1 MYQYRLSVLLILF
14 LASSLSSGEF
24 RGGIDR
30 DAKIL
35 TLPFYNEPP
44 SINSLTAGSVYTPAI
59 LLMHLQEGLLRYDQK
74 RRLVGG
80 VAERWDLTPT
90 RARFWLRPNA
100 KWSDGSKVTAHDFV
114 FAWRELVNPRTGV
127 SSAILASPIVNADS
141 IIRGELP
148 PKTLGV
154 RAVNDY
160 ELIVDLAHPCAWFMK
175 LMPNARFYPIKQSY
189 YESVGRDAYGTRAN
203 ASLSNGAFMV
213 SEWQRANRIRLRKN
227 PFYWR
232 AAEVDLDGINYD
244 YITSDYQA
252 LLNLYESG
260 EIAAVYVNGQSARQA
275 AENQHR
281 IKIFTTG
288 ILSYLNFNHMS
299 DRATSNLNVRKAIA
313 YALDKEELVNRV
325 LSMPGTRV
333 AASMF
338 PFWLKSGNKTFSQ
351 VHPPE
356 KQPRDLAKASYH
368 YRLAKQQL
376 GLQGEITLSIM
387 VIEDVQSRKAAEYIQ
402 ASLKTSLG
410 MEILVDVQE
419 MKSSFDRANKG
430 QFDIHLAGW
439 VVDFDDPMD
448 IVSFMGDRNVFVP
461 PQYQQ
466 QDMIDLYLE
475 ARQVFDDGERMA
487 KFAEIQ
493 SLIFDKTIQLPLY
506 EGSVGYIFNPSL
518 KGFVWH
524 PARSLADYRHV
535 FIEQ

>member
-1 MYQYRLSVLLILF
+1 MYPIRLLVLLILLVTAPF
-14 LASSLSSGEF
+14 SSGEF
-24 RGGIDR
+24 KGGIDTE
-30 DAKIL
+30 AKVI

-44 SINSLTAGSVYTPAI
+44 SINSLTAGSVYTPAT
-59 LLMHLQEGLLRYDQK
+59 LLMHLQEGLLRYDQR

-80 VAERWDLTPT
+80 VAERWELTPT
-90 RARFWLRPNA
+90 QAHFWLRRDA
-100 KWSDGSKVTAHDFV
+100 KWSDGANVTAHDFV
-114 FAWRELVNPRTGV
+114 FAWRELVNPKTGV
-127 SSAILASPIVNADS
+127 ASAILASPVVNADS

-148 PKTLGV
+148 PDTLGV
-154 RAVNDY
+154 KAVNDH
-160 ELIVDLAHPCAWFMK
+160 ELIVDLAHPCAWFLE

-189 YESVGRDAYGTRAN
+189 YETVGRDAYGTSAN

-232 AAEVDLDGINYD
+232 AAEVQLNGINFD

-275 AENQHR
+275 AQDQHR
-281 IKIFTTG
+281 IKIYTTG
-288 ILSYLNFNHMS
+288 ILSYLNFNLMS
-299 DRATSNLNVRKAIA
+299 DHLTSNLNVRKAIA

-325 LSMPGTRV
+325 ISMPGTRV
-333 AASMF
+333 SSSMF
-338 PFWLKSGNKTFSQ
+338 PFWLKSGDKTFSR
-351 VHPPE
+351 VYPPE
-356 KQPRDLAKASYH
+356 QQPRDLQKARYH
-368 YRLAKQQL
+368 YRLAKQEL
-376 GLQGEITLSIM
+376 GLQGDIKLSIM
-387 VIEDVQSRKAAEYIQ
+387 VIEDVQSRKSAEYIQ

-430 QFDIHLAGW
+430 QFDIHIAGW
-439 VVDFDDPMD
+439 VVDFNDPMD
-448 IVSFMGDRNVFVP
+448 IVSFMGDQNVLVP
-461 PQYQQ
+461 SQYQE
-466 QDMIDLYLE
+466 QDMIDLYHQ
-475 ARQVFDDGERMA
+475 ARQIFDDNKRMA
-487 KFAEIQ
+487 IFARIQ

-524 PARSLADYRHV
+524 PARSLADYRHAS
-535 FIEQ
+535 IE